1 MKEIFKFFLP
11 NKNLLKI
18 IIKEKKKIEKK
29 NNCVVIKDIVKVKK
43 MKPLKKSLIDYMKI
57 IIL

>member
-18 IIKEKKKIEKK
+18 IIKEKKKNLKK
-29 NNCVVIKDIVKVKK
+29 QLYSDKRYRLYENNDTINSKKK
-43 MKPLKKSLIDYMKI
+43 MKK
-57 IIL
+57 